1 PALVI
6 LDLDQTLW
14 PFDAAL
20 PRFGLPHR
28 RGPDG
33 VHCQGAPANPFSE
46 AVEIVRQLKL
56 QSTEECPWRLA
67 VASANSQDKVC
78 TSLLNHLGLLK
89 ERDSYGGI
97 DPKLL
102 VIHPGSKTVH
112 FNEIAQRTG
121 IEFREMLFFDDR
133 AMNVRVA
140 QKLGISAYQVSSLEG
155 LTYKAFAAGL
165 QTWRSERR
173 SSSALSS
180 WLQPQPKNLP
190 RA

>member
-1 PALVI
+1 M
-6 LDLDQTLW
+6 
-14 PFDAAL
+14 
-20 PRFGLPHR
+20 
-28 RGPDG
+28 
-33 VHCQGAPANPFSE
+33 
-46 AVEIVRQLKL
+46 
-56 QSTEECPWRLA
+56 A

-89 ERDSYGGI
+89 ERDSHGGI

-112 FNEIAQRTG
+112 LNELAQRTG

-165 QTWRSERR
+165 QTWRSDRR

-180 WLQPQPKNLP
+180 WLQPQPKSLP
-190 RA
+190 GADVAAAATAPPPLVVDLIDDAVEAESPPELATASGSGSDLAAVT